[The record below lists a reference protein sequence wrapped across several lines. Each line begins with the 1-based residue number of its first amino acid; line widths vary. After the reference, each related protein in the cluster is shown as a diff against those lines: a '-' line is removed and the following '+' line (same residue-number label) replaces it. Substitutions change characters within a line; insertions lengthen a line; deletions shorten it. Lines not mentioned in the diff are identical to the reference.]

1 MGLYDKQPKISED
14 VFIAPNA
21 SVIGNVSLGQGANI
35 WYGTV
40 LRGDVNDILVGKKS
54 SIGNRSIVHV
64 SGGLTA
70 LAQTKI
76 GNNVVVG
83 DGVILHGCTL
93 EDECRVED
101 GAILHDGVVVEK
113 HAIVGA
119 GAVVTSGKRVP
130 SGQVW
135 TGNPAQRTRDVAEEE
150 MEFAG
155 WAEKRYLQA
164 KSHLSQTLRSPEEK
178 EMSLLIEEM
187 TIPSPPPTKPGA
199 EGVAQ

>member
-1 MGLYDKQPKISED
+1 
-14 VFIAPNA
+14 
-21 SVIGNVSLGQGANI
+21 
-35 WYGTV
+35 
-40 LRGDVNDILVGKKS
+40 
-54 SIGNRSIVHV
+54 
-64 SGGLTA
+64 
-70 LAQTKI
+70 
-76 GNNVVVG
+76 
-83 DGVILHGCTL
+83 VILHGCTL

-130 SGQVW
+130 SGQVENPLRFNAPRVATTLMRAHPPIPHAQVW